1 MKKILLL
8 LLMTLSVGLSAQEMR
23 FVDQADGTVK
33 FSYRVKK
40 NNYGGYDRIPNS
52 YSGDIV
58 IPSSYNG
65 KTVSAIDELAF
76 DECVDL
82 TSVSMPNTIKLIS
95 EKAFSGCKK
104 LTAVSIPA
112 SVDSIGPWAFD
123 GCGLKRVTVEDGNK
137 MLRPWRGG
145 AWNGYTPFNGC
156 PLETV
161 YVGRNIES
169 GRMPF
174 RSYTTIKYL
183 TFGDNVNR
191 ISNED
196 YYQCRGLRSVSL
208 SPNITAIGEYAF
220 SGCDTL
226 SSITLPEAVT
236 RIGKSAFGNCEVLS
250 KVNIPSSLRVI
261 EESVFGNCK
270 KLTTISIPAN
280 VDSIGAWAFG
290 DCGLTKVTLEDGD
303 RVLKTWRGGAW
314 NSYTPFNNCP
324 IETLYVGRNFVEGT
338 APFMGYKTIKTLTLS
353 DKVTSVL
360 ASEFSECRGLRSVS
374 FSKNITDIGNNA
386 FYHCDTLVSI
396 KLPEGVKRIGSSA
409 FAHCDTLS
417 KANIPSTVR
426 LICESAFNSCK
437 KLTEIVIPASV
448 DSIGAWAF
456 SDGGLKRVTLKDG
469 DKVLKTWRGGAWNS
483 YTPFN
488 NCPIETLYVGRNLL
502 EGANPFKGFTTIKTL
517 TLSDKVTSV
526 LASEFNECRG
536 LRSVSFGINIT
547 DIGDN
552 AFHHCDTLRSIS
564 LPETVTRIGNA
575 AFGSCDKLSKANI
588 PSRVRLIGENA
599 FSSCKNLTEIVIPA
613 SVDSIGP
620 WAFYSSGLKK
630 VTIKNGNT
638 PLRTWRGGAWNGYTP
653 FSDCPIE
660 TLYMGRNFVQGKTP
674 FSGFN
679 TITTLSVGSTVNHLY
694 ESEYNNCE
702 ALRQIYSYSV
712 TPPVC
717 DHTNV
722 FRNVDKNACKLY
734 VVAGRVESYK
744 AAFVWEEFFHVEVT
758 EDYQEESE
766 PLPGDGT
773 GTIYVYNP
781 TNQTVTVT
789 EVADKEPVVIACGP
803 WDIPVKQVFIPRDI
817 FSENHPKDVHIGTS
831 TPPEVTGGNLNPN
844 DVGGSTL
851 HVPAGSED
859 VYKKHPEWGK
869 FGKIVGDYGTT
880 PSDEP
885 EEITDPNGNVLKT
898 DSETGE
904 TTLVKVVPDSN
915 GNIEIGPKPGSNIP
929 AVDIIQKGGFDDVGD
944 LKDVTVNQ
952 TTPPDFEDPTELDN
966 HNPGG
971 GTLHVPVGTSEVYKN
986 HPVWS
991 KINKIVEDGAQPGGM
1006 EFVVHLKA
1014 GGTVGY
1020 ALSTKPAVTLVG
1032 TVFTLTTTETTV
1044 TYQHEEVEKFTL
1056 NALAPVGIE
1065 EEAVLVEPQVQRQ
1078 AGQLTFTGCKP
1089 NEVIRIY
1096 TVGGRL
1102 VLTARTDA
1110 DGYAEVQT
1118 AQLPKGVY
1126 VVKSES
1132 VTIKIAKQ

>member
-409 FAHCDTLS
+409 FAYCDTLS

-502 EGANPFKGFTTIKTL
+502 EGANPFKGYTTIKTL

-526 LASEFNECRG
+526 LASEFSECRG
-536 LRSVSFGINIT
+536 LRSVSFSKNIT
-547 DIGDN
+547 DIGDI
-552 AFHHCDTLRSIS
+552 AF
-564 LPETVTRIGNA
+564 
-575 AFGSCDKLSKANI
+575 
-588 PSRVRLIGENA
+588 
-599 FSSCKNLTEIVIPA
+599 
-613 SVDSIGP
+613 
-620 WAFYSSGLKK
+620 
-630 VTIKNGNT
+630 
-638 PLRTWRGGAWNGYTP
+638 
-653 FSDCPIE
+653 
-660 TLYMGRNFVQGKTP
+660 
-674 FSGFN
+674 
-679 TITTLSVGSTVNHLY
+679 
-694 ESEYNNCE
+694 
-702 ALRQIYSYSV
+702 
-712 TPPVC
+712 
-717 DHTNV
+717 
-722 FRNVDKNACKLY
+722 
-734 VVAGRVESYK
+734 
-744 AAFVWEEFFHVEVT
+744 
-758 EDYQEESE
+758 
-766 PLPGDGT
+766 
-773 GTIYVYNP
+773 
-781 TNQTVTVT
+781 
-789 EVADKEPVVIACGP
+789 
-803 WDIPVKQVFIPRDI
+803 
-817 FSENHPKDVHIGTS
+817 
-831 TPPEVTGGNLNPN
+831 
-844 DVGGSTL
+844 
-851 HVPAGSED
+851 
-859 VYKKHPEWGK
+859 
-869 FGKIVGDYGTT
+869 
-880 PSDEP
+880 
-885 EEITDPNGNVLKT
+885 
-898 DSETGE
+898 
-904 TTLVKVVPDSN
+904 
-915 GNIEIGPKPGSNIP
+915 
-929 AVDIIQKGGFDDVGD
+929 
-944 LKDVTVNQ
+944 
-952 TTPPDFEDPTELDN
+952 
-966 HNPGG
+966 
-971 GTLHVPVGTSEVYKN
+971 
-986 HPVWS
+986 
-991 KINKIVEDGAQPGGM
+991 
-1006 EFVVHLKA
+1006 
-1014 GGTVGY
+1014 
-1020 ALSTKPAVTLVG
+1020 
-1032 TVFTLTTTETTV
+1032 
-1044 TYQHEEVEKFTL
+1044 
-1056 NALAPVGIE
+1056 
-1065 EEAVLVEPQVQRQ
+1065 
-1078 AGQLTFTGCKP
+1078 
-1089 NEVIRIY
+1089 
-1096 TVGGRL
+1096 
-1102 VLTARTDA
+1102 
-1110 DGYAEVQT
+1110 
-1118 AQLPKGVY
+1118 
-1126 VVKSES
+1126 
-1132 VTIKIAKQ
+1132 